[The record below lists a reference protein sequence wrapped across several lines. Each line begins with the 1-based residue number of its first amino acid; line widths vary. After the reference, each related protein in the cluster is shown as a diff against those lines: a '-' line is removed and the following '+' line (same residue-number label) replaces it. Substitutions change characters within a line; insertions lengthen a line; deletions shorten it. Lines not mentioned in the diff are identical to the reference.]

1 VNEENVIPKKIA
13 DDSSSVQVHL
23 GILQGVITRMATNSS
38 QCKAWCITVV
48 SAILVIIADKGKP
61 EYALIALLPI
71 FLFTFLDLYYLALE
85 RGFRGS
91 YVGFINKLHK
101 QEVNLTDLY
110 EVKVVG
116 TMYKLQLCSFFSFS
130 ILGFY
135 LGLTLLV
142 LITKNVA
149 LT

>member
-1 VNEENVIPKKIA
+1 MNEENVSPKKLS

-23 GILQGVITRMATNSS
+23 GILQGVIARMATNSS
-38 QCKAWCITVV
+38 HCKAWCITVV

-85 RGFRGS
+85 RGFRGAYS
-91 YVGFINKLHK
+91 SFVKKLHK
-101 QEVNLTDLY
+101 NEILLTDLY
-110 EVKVVG
+110 LVKPKG
-116 TMYKLQLCSFFSFS
+116 EMYKVQFSSFFSFS

-135 LGLTLLV
+135 LGLALLV
-142 LITKNVA
+142 LVTKNIA